1 MKPTDAFT
9 TQTLRDFS
17 QIDLALN
24 GNQQAYQALFKRYW
38 RQLFFAVQKMVPD
51 QEEARDVTIEAF
63 SKAFGNL
70 HRFRKEYGF
79 NTWLYRIAINHSLDH
94 KRKKRLSTTPL
105 STFATDDTSDYFT
118 LGNDQD
124 RGHANPEEQVI
135 GRQNAQAIQSQLGA
149 LPSQYREVARLRFVD
164 AYSYVE
170 IADMLQMP
178 MGTVKARIHRARCLL
193 RQSLLSL
200 RNQL

>member
-1 MKPTDAFT
+1 MKPTDAFS

-24 GNQQAYQALFKRYW
+24 GSQQAYQTLFKRYW
-38 RQLFFAVQKMVPD
+38 RQLFFAVHKMVPD

-63 SKAFGNL
+63 TKAFGNL

-105 STFATDDTSDYFT
+105 STFASDDTSDFFA

-135 GRQNAQAIQSQLGA
+135 RRQRAQAIQWHLGA
-149 LPSQYREVARLRFVD
+149 LPTQYREVARLRFVE

-170 IADMLQMP
+170 IADLLRMP

-200 RNQL
+200 RN

>member
-1 MKPTDAFT
+1 MKSSDAFS

-24 GNQQAYQALFKRYW
+24 GSQQAYHALFKRYW
-38 RQLFFAVQKMVPD
+38 RQLFFAVHKMVPD

-63 SKAFGNL
+63 TNL

-105 STFATDDTSDYFT
+105 STFASDDANDYFT
-118 LGNDQD
+118 LGNDHD
-124 RGHANPEEQVI
+124 RGNADPEEQVI
-135 GRQNAQAIQSQLGA
+135 RGQKAQAIHSRLGA

-170 IADMLQMP
+170 IADQLQMP
-178 MGTVKARIHRARCLL
+178 MGTVKARCLL

-200 RNQL
+200 RN

>member
-1 MKPTDAFT
+1 MK
-9 TQTLRDFS
+9 TQNAPSAQTQRDFF

-38 RQLFFAVQKMVPD
+38 RQLFFVVHKMVPD

-63 SKAFGNL
+63 TKAFGNL

-79 NTWLYRIAINHSLDH
+79 NTWLYRIAFNHSLDH

-105 STFATDDTSDYFT
+105 STFANDDASDYFT

-124 RGHANPEEQVI
+124 HGYANPEEQVI
-135 GRQNAQAIQSQLGA
+135 GRQEAQAIQSRLGA
-149 LPSQYREVARLRFVD
+149 LPAQYREVARLRFVES
-164 AYSYVE
+164 YSYQE
-170 IADMLQMP
+170 IADILQMP

-193 RQSLLSL
+193 RESLLSL
-200 RNQL
+200 RNYA

>member
-1 MKPTDAFT
+1 MKPTDAFS

-24 GNQQAYQALFKRYW
+24 GSQQAYQTLFKRYW
-38 RQLFFAVQKMVPD
+38 RQLFFAVHKMVPD

-63 SKAFGNL
+63 TKAFGNL

-94 KRKKRLSTTPL
+94 KRKKRLSTLPL
-105 STFATDDTSDYFT
+105 STFANEDTNDYFA
-118 LGNDQD
+118 LGNDHD
-124 RGHANPEEQVI
+124 RGHANPEELVI
-135 GRQNAQAIQSQLGA
+135 GRQKAQAIQSRLGA
-149 LPSQYREVARLRFVD
+149 LPAQYREVARLRFVE

-170 IADMLQMP
+170 IADILQMP

-193 RQSLLSL
+193 RESLLPL
-200 RNQL
+200 RNYA